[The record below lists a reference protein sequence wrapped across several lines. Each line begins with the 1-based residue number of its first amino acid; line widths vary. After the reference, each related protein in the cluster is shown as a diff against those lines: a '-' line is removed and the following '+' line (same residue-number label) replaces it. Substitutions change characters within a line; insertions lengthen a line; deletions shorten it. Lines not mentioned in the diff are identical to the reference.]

1 MDNEKFKKVAEEL
14 KAKKQKE
21 RKAQLQEYQKREKE
35 KYYAFYSD
43 VKTSAR
49 DNGEW

>member
-1 MDNEKFKKVAEEL
+1 MKEKELKNLAEEL
-14 KAKKQKE
+14 KLKKEKE
-21 RKAQLQEYQKREKE
+21 RKAITRESLKREKD
-35 KYYAFYSD
+35 KYYSFYSD